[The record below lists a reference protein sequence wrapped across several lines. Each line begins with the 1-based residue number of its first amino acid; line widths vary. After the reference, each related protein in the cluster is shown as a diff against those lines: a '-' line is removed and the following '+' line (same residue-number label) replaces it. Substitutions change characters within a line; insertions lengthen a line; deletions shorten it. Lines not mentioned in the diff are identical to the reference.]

1 MSDITLGPFI
11 LNYISNIIKAN
22 ANMGKTTTP
31 DMFKKKLLR
40 GDVFKDVKDIAPSGL
55 NEMYNMILSKKFN
68 SDPFTSAV
76 NRDESQPDFASER
89 ELLISEKRKYLRA
102 LDRLKTLYLYN
113 DNAMAE
119 KDYIIENKN
128 ILDNLKRVDERLEE
142 IEKNSSQNFT
152 ITDSEFIEKAS
163 YFIISQELS
172 NQRYINFN
180 SLIQHIDTNVLKNFI
195 QSVIKKIVVLDGRI
209 ISIQFKNGIEH
220 DFLY

>member
-1 MSDITLGPFI
+1 
-11 LNYISNIIKAN
+11 
-22 ANMGKTTTP
+22 MGKTTTP

-55 NEMYNMILSKKFN
+55 NEMYNMIVSKKFN

-195 QSVIKKIVVLDGRI
+195 QSVIKKIVVWDGRI

>member
-1 MSDITLGPFI
+1 
-11 LNYISNIIKAN
+11 
-22 ANMGKTTTP
+22 
-31 DMFKKKLLR
+31 
-40 GDVFKDVKDIAPSGL
+40 
-55 NEMYNMILSKKFN
+55 
-68 SDPFTSAV
+68 
-76 NRDESQPDFASER
+76 
-89 ELLISEKRKYLRA
+89 
-102 LDRLKTLYLYN
+102 
-113 DNAMAE
+113 MAE

-209 ISIQFKNGIEH
+209 TSIQFKNGIEH

>member
-1 MSDITLGPFI
+1 
-11 LNYISNIIKAN
+11 
-22 ANMGKTTTP
+22 
-31 DMFKKKLLR
+31 
-40 GDVFKDVKDIAPSGL
+40 
-55 NEMYNMILSKKFN
+55 
-68 SDPFTSAV
+68 
-76 NRDESQPDFASER
+76 
-89 ELLISEKRKYLRA
+89 
-102 LDRLKTLYLYN
+102 
-113 DNAMAE
+113 MAE

>member
-1 MSDITLGPFI
+1 MD
-11 LNYISNIIKAN
+11 
-22 ANMGKTTTP
+22 
-31 DMFKKKLLR
+31 
-40 GDVFKDVKDIAPSGL
+40 
-55 NEMYNMILSKKFN
+55 
-68 SDPFTSAV
+68 
-76 NRDESQPDFASER
+76 
-89 ELLISEKRKYLRA
+89 
-102 LDRLKTLYLYN
+102 
-113 DNAMAE
+113 E

-209 ISIQFKNGIEH
+209 TSIQFKNGIEH